1 MHSENLLRQSGHEPR
16 EVGLQ
21 LVEVRRSAIEDA
33 RPPGGRESTVKD
45 YLYLLYRR
53 KWTIFLFAAAVLSIV
68 GIASLL
74 KTPLYDASGRISVAR
89 ESSDSLG
96 LKGGGDISGDIPEY
110 SMFLDAQVNILQ
122 SNTRVVQVARDLH
135 WLDLEDHSGSA
146 QTPELPDAKREAAM
160 IGLIQSSLD
169 VSRVP
174 RTPII
179 EIRYS
184 DHDPRSA
191 APRDCLSAARG
202 LARY

>member
-1 MHSENLLRQSGHEPR
+1 
-16 EVGLQ
+16 
-21 LVEVRRSAIEDA
+21 
-33 RPPGGRESTVKD
+33 
-45 YLYLLYRR
+45 
-53 KWTIFLFAAAVLSIV
+53 VLALI
-68 GIASLL
+68 GIASFL
-74 KTPLYDASGRISVAR
+74 KTPLYDAVGRISVAR
-89 ESSDSLG
+89 EHSDALR
-96 LKGGGDISGDIPEY
+96 LKVGVVDCSGDNAEY
-110 SMFLDAQVNILQ
+110 NMYLEAQVNILQ